1 MAYINK
7 LQCRESKHN
16 TCSSRRC
23 LSTLEMPKNT
33 TSHLLPA
40 HICTHFFLKHCY
52 LPSVALPSSW
62 PVFSRPTLKHFAGQ
76 VCLFIPFQICMLHM
90 HKCSSWLLHTRG
102 KESASFRCWQKMRK
116 KLAGVY
122 RPNNIMVDM
131 QLPAAKDASFF
142 FFRHGVGSG
151 AITGVGYSPERENN
165 KHYTQCMQII
175 HKVWSHW
182 A

>member
-142 FFRHGVGSG
+142 FFSAWCWLRCHYRSG
-151 AITGVGYSPERENN
+151 IQPRKG
-165 KHYTQCMQII
+165 K
-175 HKVWSHW
+175 
-182 A
+182 